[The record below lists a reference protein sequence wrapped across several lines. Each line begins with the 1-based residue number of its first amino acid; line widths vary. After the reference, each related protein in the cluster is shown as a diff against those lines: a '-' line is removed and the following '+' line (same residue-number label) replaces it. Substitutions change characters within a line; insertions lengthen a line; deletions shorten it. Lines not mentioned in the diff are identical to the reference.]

1 MRFTV
6 DPELEK
12 YCATE
17 NQWTILKAWEK
28 HGSQKKAADA
38 LGIDK
43 RRFGQVLA
51 AVTKRAAQH
60 GYSPDHDMT
69 HPVPDG
75 FKAKGVSTLYDLQTG
90 EAKIQWVKS
99 AADEDARK
107 AAAQAAIEGLSR
119 DIPRAKPITPPST
132 TTDNLLNLYV
142 ITDYHH
148 GMRAWSRE
156 TKQDDWDL
164 DISEELLVKAFGS
177 MMALSPDAKVGFIC
191 QLGDFLH
198 TDFPAL
204 VAATPMSGHALDIDG
219 RAEKVIETAIKVL
232 RQIIDM
238 ALAKH
243 EEVFVLMAEGNHDL
257 VGSLWLRTMFDALY
271 ENEPRVTVEKSP
283 LPYYEYK
290 HGNTALFFHH
300 GHLRKPPQIPGVFAA
315 QFSDTWGSTK
325 YRYAHM
331 GHFHHKIRIDE
342 KEDMGCTVTQHR
354 TLAAKDSY
362 AARGGYFAERKTE
375 CITYHNEHGLVSS
388 VHVTPEMFE

>member
-12 YCATE
+12 YCATK

-38 LGIDK
+38 LGID
-43 RRFGQVLA
+43 RRRCAQVLA
-51 AVTKRAAQH
+51 AVTKRAAQN

-75 FKAKGVSTLYDLQTG
+75 FLAKGVSTLYDLQTG

-99 AADEDARK
+99 TADQEARE
-107 AAAQAAIEGLSR
+107 AAAQAAIEALSQ
-119 DIPRAKPITPPST
+119 DIPRAKPIKPPPAT
-132 TTDNLLNLYV
+132 VDNLLNLYV

-164 DISEELLVKAFGS
+164 DISEKLLVKAFAH
-177 MMALSPDAKVGFIC
+177 MMAMSPDSKIGFVC

-204 VAATPMSGHALDIDG
+204 VSATPMSGHALDSDG

-232 RQIIDM
+232 RQIVDM
-238 ALAKH
+238 ALSKH
-243 EEVFVLMAEGNHDL
+243 DEVVVLMAEGNHDM
-257 VGSLWLRTMFDALY
+257 VGSVWLRSLFDALY
-271 ENEPRVTVEKSP
+271 EKEPRVTVEKSP

-300 GHLRKPPQIPGVFAA
+300 GHMRKVPQLPGVFAA
-315 QFSDTWGSTK
+315 QFSETWGSTK
-325 YRYAHM
+325 YRYAHT
-331 GHFHHKIRIDE
+331 GHFHHKVE
-342 KEDMGCTVTQHR
+342 KEDMGCTITQHR

-362 AARGGYFAERKTE
+362 AARGGYFAERKAE
-375 CITYHNEHGLVSS
+375 CVTYHKDYGIVST
-388 VHVTPEMFE
+388 VNVTPEMCE